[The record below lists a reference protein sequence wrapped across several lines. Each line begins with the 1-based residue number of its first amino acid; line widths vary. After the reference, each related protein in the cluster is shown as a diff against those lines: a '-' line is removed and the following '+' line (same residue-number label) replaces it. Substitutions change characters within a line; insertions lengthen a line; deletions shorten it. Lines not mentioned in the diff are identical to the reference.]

1 MSDGKLVFD
10 TSISTDGF
18 ESDLKGLQNTVNS
31 GGYSIGKGV
40 KSILGADIIT
50 KAVNELFEF
59 GAASVDAASQME
71 STQKR
76 VNDVFGS
83 NADTV
88 FNYGKEAKNSLGMAE
103 TAYLQYASVFGTFFK
118 TAGASEQEIF
128 QWSTDLVSRA
138 GDLATYWGT
147 STEDALGKIYS
158 ALKGETEAINDFGVD
173 VRVGALSQFTGKD
186 MTGADQLTQLTAIY
200 EKIMRDTQDK
210 EGTFQKYQE
219 SFASQQQIFAANIEQ
234 TKAAIG
240 EQLLPVATA
249 ALTAINSIFD
259 PQVEVTVVDKLNDA
273 KTAFDDFNTA
283 AETAQTSFE
292 DAVTTAENRAS
303 LAETYLNTLELLEG
317 KEIKTDEDV
326 IAINNAVTALNN
338 LYPNLQLTMDPATGS
353 LSANTTA
360 IRENIAALQDLA
372 MQKLFSE
379 QWQTNANALT
389 TAYDNLATATME
401 LENAKKPLTDVE
413 EKIAGINEI
422 TKQLGERNYEGIN
435 AAAGKYAELIPG
447 FDRYFEKN
455 IDGSWSSIKGTPVNI
470 EAIEWNA
477 SAALNNLNTERE
489 ALIEG
494 ITQAQTAVDGYN
506 QAIENIQAEQAAIA
520 EKQETIKS
528 LMQTAGQEAAEAN
541 AQGFSDSESA
551 ISTAV
556 KTATGNAAKSSDSIA
571 HYAAGQRDA
580 RSYNAG
586 YNSIPKAKPASSNAS
601 SSGVNGKHYSG
612 LSYVPFDG
620 YVATLHVGES
630 VLSASEAR
638 KWRSAEKGQSGAS
651 VLAAVNAAL
660 EAERSRP
667 IELFVNGKKF
677 AEFTVDDNS
686 RALAQDNMRSAK
698 GVGRK

>member
-40 KSILGADIIT
+40 KSILGADIIK

-59 GAASVDAASQME
+59 GTASVDAASQME
-71 STQKR
+71 SAQKR

-83 NADTV
+83 NADIV

-118 TAGASEQEIF
+118 TAGASEQEVF

-138 GDLATYWGT
+138 GDLAVYWGT

-173 VRVGALSQFTGKD
+173 VRVDALSQFTGKD
-186 MTGADQLTQLTAIY
+186 MTGADLLTQLTAIY
-200 EKIMRDTQDK
+200 GKIMQDTQDK
-210 EGTFQKYQE
+210 EGIFQKYQE
-219 SFASQQQIFAANIEQ
+219 SFTAQQQIFAANIEQ

-292 DAVTTAENRAS
+292 DAVTTAENRAK
-303 LAETYLNTLELLEG
+303 LAETYLDTLELLEG

-326 IAINNAVTALNN
+326 AAINNAVTALNA
-338 LYPNLQLTMDPATGS
+338 LYPDLQATMDPATGA
-353 LSANTTA
+353 LSANTQE
-360 IRENIAALQDLA
+360 IRNNIAALQDLA

-379 QWQTNANALT
+379 QWESNAAALV
-389 TAYDNLATATME
+389 TAYNNLATATTT
-401 LENAKKPLTDVE
+401 LEDAKKPLADVE
-413 EKIAGINEI
+413 EKIAGVNEI
-422 TKQLGERNYEGIN
+422 TKQLGENNYEGIN

-447 FDRYFEKN
+447 FDRYFQKN
-455 IDGSWSSIKGTPVNI
+455 IDGSWSSIEGTPVNI

-477 SAALNNLNTERE
+477 SAALNNLNAERE

-494 ITQAQTAVDGYN
+494 VTQAQAAVDGYN
-506 QAIENIQAEQAAIA
+506 QSIA
-520 EKQETIKS
+520 VLEADQVEIAKQQEMVKG
-528 LMQTAGQEAAEAN
+528 LWQTAGQEAVDAEA
-541 AQGFSDSESA
+541 QGVTDNGSA
-551 ISTAV
+551 VEDAVQTVTNTAANNV
-556 KTATGNAAKSSDSIA
+556 DTSALYDAGVAGATAYASGLKSVSMPTLAPKTSGPATD
-571 HYAAGQRDA
+571 
-580 RSYNAG
+580 
-586 YNSIPKAKPASSNAS
+586 
-601 SSGVNGKHYSG
+601 GKHYSG
-612 LSYVPFDG
+612 LNYVPFDG
-620 YVATLHVGES
+620 YLARLHVGES

-638 KWRSAEKGQSGAS
+638 RWRAAEGRGGSGNIM
-651 VLAAVNAAL
+651 AAVNAAL
-660 EAERSRP
+660 TAERSRP
-667 IELFVNGKKF
+667 IELYVNGKKF

-686 RALAQDNMRSAK
+686 RALAADNMRSAK